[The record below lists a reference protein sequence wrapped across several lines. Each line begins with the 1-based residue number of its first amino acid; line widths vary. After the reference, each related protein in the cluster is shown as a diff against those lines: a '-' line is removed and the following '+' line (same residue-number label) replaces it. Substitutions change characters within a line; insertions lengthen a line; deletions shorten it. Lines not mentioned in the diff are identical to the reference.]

1 MSAAPEI
8 RVYDYVNHGYEQVRA
23 LLTEDAVAVFQAATR
38 AAAYRARSVAA
49 QLRVDLGGVGIEA
62 EIDIRIRKIVESDSE
77 PSGVRHLTV
86 RAQRSRRRPGAG
98 NAGQG
103 LGQHPFVRTRVEYDR
118 VALHDFAQR
127 ILFRVPQTSA

>member
-62 EIDIRIRKIVESDSE
+62 EIDIRVRKIVENDSE
-77 PSGVRHLTV
+77 PSGERVTRLQLEWQAAST
-86 RAQRSRRRPGAG
+86 PGW
-98 NAGQG
+98 
-103 LGQHPFVRTRVEYDR
+103 
-118 VALHDFAQR
+118 
-127 ILFRVPQTSA
+127 VPVLKPG